1 MILWFFFEFMILCF
15 FFILLILW
23 FFWIFL
29 IFFLLLWFY
38 DFLYSYGF
46 QIELNYYF
54 TIRFILFISA
64 YLLMLIVT
72 VACWNNWPP
81 SLVQNICWA
90 GTCLKLSAMFSYSGI
105 ATFLYF
111 VKFSLD
117 ICNYY
122 LKWISTVSRCKIL
135 LPPFYFQLTSFFC
148 WQ

>member
-15 FFILLILW
+15 FFD
-23 FFWIFL
+23 FTDFMIFL
-29 IFFLLLWFY
+29 DFSYFLSFTIY
-38 DFLYSYGF
+38 YFLYSYGF

-122 LKWISTVSRCKIL
+122 LKWISAVSRCKIL

>member
-15 FFILLILW
+15 FFD
-23 FFWIFL
+23 FTDFMIFL
-29 IFFLLLWFY
+29 DFSYFLSFTIY
-38 DFLYSYGF
+38 YFLYSYGF

-105 ATFLYF
+105 ATFLFF